1 MNSITIGGA
10 VVVGA
15 IGGAVVS
22 GAISVAVCIVYYRK
36 KKKKV

>member
-15 IGGAVVS
+15 IGGAVVA